1 MSILKCSVSS
11 TTRLSG
17 LYTNQ
22 IPESGYLLADKSKVK
37 LTMIEMTSKK
47 ETLFEAF
54 LTRIED
60 SRNINEGEAKESKKD
75 AVESLMEVVQAR
87 KREVHEIN
95 EERDSD

>member
-1 MSILKCSVSS
+1 VSS

-17 LYTNQ
+17 LCTNR

-37 LTMIEMTSKK
+37 LTMIEMTPRK
-47 ETLFEAF
+47 ETLFKAF

-60 SRNINEGEAKESKKD
+60 SRNINKGEAKEATKD

-87 KREVHEIN
+87 KREIYEIN
-95 EERDSD
+95 EE

>member
-1 MSILKCSVSS
+1 
-11 TTRLSG
+11 
-17 LYTNQ
+17 
-22 IPESGYLLADKSKVK
+22 
-37 LTMIEMTSKK
+37 
-47 ETLFEAF
+47 

-87 KREVHEIN
+87 KREVYEIN